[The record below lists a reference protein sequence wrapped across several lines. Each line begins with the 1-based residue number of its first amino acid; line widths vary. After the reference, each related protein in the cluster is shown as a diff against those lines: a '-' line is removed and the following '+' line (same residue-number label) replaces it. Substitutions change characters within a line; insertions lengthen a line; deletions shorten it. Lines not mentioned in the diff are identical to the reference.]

1 MYEMNVIDASITPID
16 LEYLQLSRKTTNN
29 QKAASNSLIDLHDAG
44 NVILTSLKANFS
56 LVF

>member
-1 MYEMNVIDASITPID
+1 MIDASIAPID

-29 QKAASNSLIDLHDAG
+29 QKAACNSLIDLHDAS
-44 NVILTSLKANFS
+44 NVILTSLEANFS

>member
-1 MYEMNVIDASITPID
+1 MYEMNVIDASIAPID

-29 QKAASNSLIDLHDAG
+29 QKAACNSLIDLHDAS
-44 NVILTSLKANFS
+44 NVILTSLEANFS